1 MEEAPAAAVEE
12 VPPDDMRDA
21 ATSPMPSTTMPPLI
35 QESSDDSDD
44 DDEMPPLE
52 DGEIR
57 YVSQRDE
64 EDDGLVVDVR
74 HSLGRLTRLSARM
87 RSLRD
92 QAIWQREATTTVTE
106 LLAAA
111 ADLESLAEERMRLLR
126 TVTALRRKPK
136 RHVPENFLEKLP
148 DVVLNDQN
156 REEPCPICL
165 CRLDGKD
172 AEATQPHAKTPAVCL
187 ECTCRKNFHRACL
200 ERWLRTKNTCPTCR
214 YELPY
219 EEEPEL
225 TIEVEDEENEAQRLA
240 DGEVAATA
248 AAREAAASLVELA
261 AYDAMT
267 HAEEATPPR
276 VRTARAAAAAAALRE
291 VAAEPPLQPSFSQQ
305 RASLRRRATA
315 ETADIVREA
324 NVGVGNHLDTIRA
337 LQAEAAPAEAGSG
350 FAAARALRAEST
362 VDPLTASP
370 ARLRELAAAA
380 RPVETPAS

>member
-12 VPPDDMRDA
+12 GLPDDTRDA
-21 ATSPMPSTTMPPLI
+21 ATSPMPSTSMPPLV
-35 QESSDDSDD
+35 QESSSESDD

-172 AEATQPHAKTPAVCL
+172 AEATQPGRPHRRLPFS
-187 ECTCRKNFHRACL
+187 CR
-200 ERWLRTKNTCPTCR
+200 
-214 YELPY
+214 
-219 EEEPEL
+219 
-225 TIEVEDEENEAQRLA
+225 
-240 DGEVAATA
+240 
-248 AAREAAASLVELA
+248 
-261 AYDAMT
+261 
-267 HAEEATPPR
+267 
-276 VRTARAAAAAAALRE
+276 
-291 VAAEPPLQPSFSQQ
+291 
-305 RASLRRRATA
+305 
-315 ETADIVREA
+315 
-324 NVGVGNHLDTIRA
+324 
-337 LQAEAAPAEAGSG
+337 
-350 FAAARALRAEST
+350 
-362 VDPLTASP
+362 
-370 ARLRELAAAA
+370 
-380 RPVETPAS
+380 

>member
-1 MEEAPAAAVEE
+1 
-12 VPPDDMRDA
+12 
-21 ATSPMPSTTMPPLI
+21 
-35 QESSDDSDD
+35 
-44 DDEMPPLE
+44 
-52 DGEIR
+52 
-57 YVSQRDE
+57 
-64 EDDGLVVDVR
+64 
-74 HSLGRLTRLSARM
+74 
-87 RSLRD
+87 
-92 QAIWQREATTTVTE
+92 
-106 LLAAA
+106 
-111 ADLESLAEERMRLLR
+111 MRLLR

-148 DVVLNDQN
+148 DVVLTDTN

-276 VRTARAAAAAAALRE
+276 VRRARGGGGRGAARGRRGAASPTLLFATTSFVTKARHGGDRGYCQGGE
-291 VAAEPPLQPSFSQQ
+291 RCYSGEPPRHDPEFTT
-305 RASLRRRATA
+305 RGR
-315 ETADIVREA
+315 
-324 NVGVGNHLDTIRA
+324 GG
-337 LQAEAAPAEAGSG
+337 AA
-350 FAAARALRAEST
+350 
-362 VDPLTASP
+362 
-370 ARLRELAAAA
+370 
-380 RPVETPAS
+380 